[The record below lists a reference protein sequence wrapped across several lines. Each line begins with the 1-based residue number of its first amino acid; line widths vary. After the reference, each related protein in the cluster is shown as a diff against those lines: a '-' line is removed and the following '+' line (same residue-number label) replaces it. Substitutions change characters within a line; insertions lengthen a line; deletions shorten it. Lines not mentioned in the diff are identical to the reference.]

1 MSNNKKKMMI
11 QKMISIVLLLF
22 LFQQPVISQTNFIPL
37 MADHAFFRSQPANNY
52 LEIYT
57 SLFQK
62 DLQYVKTSEKLK
74 ALYLL
79 TTQILQKSIQTESL
93 IDSLRE
99 IKTDRQFVSIF
110 ACELPAGNYQSKIT
124 IEDLNS
130 GGRGEYLFEL
140 RSPAFSQDSL
150 TLSDIE
156 LAYDIS
162 NEISESDFN
171 KNGKYIL
178 PNAAGSYS
186 ILTPL
191 LLFYVEI
198 YNLQYDSI
206 ISGEYSST
214 CFITNFQGDTLRK
227 FLGKIQK
234 KPGSSAV
241 LVDGFNI
248 VTLPAGIYYLNLEV
262 QDRQTQLITRAR
274 KKFAYYKPE
283 RKPIA
288 QTGNAGNR
296 ERETAILEQYG
307 QWSERELDQEF
318 EKARFTASEDEIK
331 IYRTLDS
338 SSKKNFLYQFWQTRS
353 TANPNFKTDYFERV
367 QLTES
372 LFGNS
377 RIKGWQTDRGRILLQ
392 YGKPDEWNK
401 YYMEPDKKP
410 YEIWMYHGLETGVQ
424 FVFGDLQGF
433 GEFELLHST
442 HSKELHNPFW
452 ERLVTKAESSVGFDS
467 RNDFQF

>member
-1 MSNNKKKMMI
+1 MI
-11 QKMISIVLLLF
+11 KTIFSLVLLVLLL
-22 LFQQPVISQTNFIPL
+22 LQPAISQTNFIPL
-37 MADHAFFRSQPANNY
+37 MADHAFFKSQPAYNY
-52 LEIYT
+52 LEIYA

-62 DLQYVKTSEKLK
+62 DLQYLGTSQKMK
-74 ALYLL
+74 AQYLL
-79 TTQILQKSIQTESL
+79 TTQILQGDSIIYQQSKQTESL

-99 IKTDRQFVSIF
+99 IKADKQFVSIF
-110 ACELPAGNYQSKIT
+110 AFELPAGNYQSKIT

-130 GGRGEYLFEL
+130 SGRGEYLFEL
-140 RSPAFSQDSL
+140 KSPAFSQDSL
-150 TLSDIE
+150 ELSNIE

-162 NEISESDFN
+162 KEISQSDFN
-171 KNGKYIL
+171 KNGKYII
-178 PNAAGSYS
+178 PNATNSYS

-191 LLFYVEI
+191 LFFYAEI
-198 YNLQYDSI
+198 YNLQYDPM
-206 ISGEYSST
+206 ISGEYSSN

-227 FLGKIQK
+227 FPEKIQK

-262 QDRQTQLITRAR
+262 QDRQSRQITRER

-283 RKPIA
+283 RKPVA
-288 QTGNAGNR
+288 LTENAGNQ
-296 ERETAILEQYG
+296 EREAAILAQYG

-318 EKARFTASEDEIK
+318 ERARFTASEDDIK
-331 IYRTLDS
+331 IYRTLNLPA
-338 SSKKNFLYQFWQTRS
+338 KKNFLYQFWQTRS

-367 QLTES
+367 QLAEA
-372 LFGNS
+372 LFGS
-377 RIKGWQTDRGRILLQ
+377 GRTKGWQTDRGRILLQ

-401 YYMEPDKKP
+401 FYMETDKKP
-410 YEIWMYHGLETGVQ
+410 YEIWIYHGIETGVQ

-442 HSKELHNPFW
+442 HSKELHNPYW
-452 ERLVTKAESSVGFDS
+452 ERLVTKAESNVGLDS
-467 RNDFQF
+467 GNDFQF